1 MPASRKTSPKNIE
14 AAERKNE
21 ALQLRKKGH
30 TYDQIAKKM
39 GFSSRATAFRSVQSA
54 IRDITKEPAK
64 DVLELEVSRLDAML
78 SGLWEKATE
87 GDDKAVIAALRIMD
101 RRAKYLGLDQ
111 APEQESSALPAPS
124 ERAIKLD
131 SMLREYLQQRGTNT
145 RNDSDK
151 ESNDE

>member
-1 MPASRKTSPKNIE
+1 MTKSRRASPKRIA
-14 AAERKNE
+14 AAERKAE
-21 ALQLRKKGH
+21 ALKLRKSGA
-30 TYDQIAKKM
+30 TYEEIAQKL
-39 GFSSRATAFRSVQSA
+39 GLSGRTSAFECVQRA

-64 DVLELEVSRLDAML
+64 DVLELEVARLDAML
-78 SGLWEKATE
+78 SGLWEKATD
-87 GDDKAVIAALRIMD
+87 GDDKAVTSALRIMD

-111 APEQESSALPAPS
+111 APEQESAVLPAPS
-124 ERAIKLD
+124 ERASKLD

>member
-1 MPASRKTSPKNIE
+1 MPYAQKGSPRRIA
-14 AAERKNE
+14 AAERKAE
-21 ALQLRKKGH
+21 ALKLRKSGA
-30 TYDQIAKKM
+30 TYDEIAEKLGLANKA
-39 GFSSRATAFRSVQSA
+39 SAFECVQRA

-64 DVLELEVSRLDAML
+64 DVLELEISRLDAML
-78 SGLWEKATE
+78 AGLWDKATDGDEKAVTS
-87 GDDKAVIAALRIMD
+87 ALRIMD

-111 APEQESSALPAPS
+111 APEQESSVLPAPS
-124 ERAIKLD
+124 ERASKLD